1 MESITQL
8 EGRDMPSSE
17 ELNDAYS
24 CRNQPSLG
32 MVFLLA
38 SSLIQG
44 GSGLPSLVGVK
55 PQSAE
60 AATLEDATAPTKNK
74 RAQGKA
80 VRQANSRETSKKK
93 VIRGQASWYGPGFHG
108 KKTASGEIFDQ
119 GRLTAAHKTLPLG
132 TKAKVTNLENGN
144 SVEVEINDRG
154 PYVGDRVIDLSRAA
168 ANALGFVESG
178 LTLVRIEPLYQEA
191 GTEEAG

>member
-1 MESITQL
+1 
-8 EGRDMPSSE
+8 MPSSE

-80 VRQANSRETSKKK
+80 VR
-93 VIRGQASWYGPGFHG
+93 
-108 KKTASGEIFDQ
+108 
-119 GRLTAAHKTLPLG
+119 
-132 TKAKVTNLENGN
+132 
-144 SVEVEINDRG
+144 
-154 PYVGDRVIDLSRAA
+154 
-168 ANALGFVESG
+168 
-178 LTLVRIEPLYQEA
+178 
-191 GTEEAG
+191 

>member
-1 MESITQL
+1 METITQL

-32 MVFLLA
+32 IVFLLA

-44 GSGLPSLVGVK
+44 GSVLPGSLIGVK

-60 AATLEDATAPTKNK
+60 AATLEDAAVPAKNK

-80 VRQANSRETSKKK
+80 IRQANSRETSKKK
-93 VIRGQASWYGPGFHG
+93 VIRSEEHTCELQSQSNLVCRLLLE
-108 KKTASGEIFDQ
+108 KKKKHFPPI
-119 GRLTAAHKTLPLG
+119 
-132 TKAKVTNLENGN
+132 
-144 SVEVEINDRG
+144 
-154 PYVGDRVIDLSRAA
+154 SR
-168 ANALGFVESG
+168 
-178 LTLVRIEPLYQEA
+178 P
-191 GTEEAG
+191 